1 MFKLEEDTEYRRKSS
16 VAGSFLHLFE
26 GGTETSPAFLA
37 FLLSVFIMFRTRSI
51 SFSVHDFYEIQ
62 HKSRVK

>member
-1 MFKLEEDTEYRRKSS
+1 MFKLEEDTGYRRKSS

-26 GGTETSPAFLA
+26 GGTETTSPAFLA
-37 FLLSVFIMFRTRSI
+37 FLLSVFITFRTRSI

-62 HKSRVK
+62 HKS